1 MNVAVGLIAAMFVGV
16 GLVLQQH
23 AAEQAPKAYF
33 LRLRLIAEL
42 LRQRRWLAGIA
53 IMVAGQVLSAW
64 TIGHLSLSLAE
75 PLLATE
81 LIFAL
86 ILAVPLSGE
95 RLQKS
100 EMLGA
105 VLLSA
110 GVAALSV
117 SRSINT
123 QSLRFGSAVY
133 WPSAAV
139 IGAVALLLVRA
150 GWRRQGEQRALLTG
164 TASGLIFGISD
175 ALTRQ
180 TVQIISH
187 HSILAVLTSW
197 PAYCLVA
204 TSLVALWLM
213 ESSFNAAPLHA
224 SLPAITAAEPVAGI
238 LLGVVV
244 FGDVIHISPG
254 LIALQAVGL
263 VALVTGVILVARA
276 PALSSLRPTRLIPA
290 RPARAKP
297 AQASSGGEPG
307 RGTAAL
313 AVPDGEPGRGTA
325 ALAVPDGEPGR
336 GKAAQAV
343 PAASPAAARRCWPFL
358 TASPAAPRR
367 RWPFLTASPPAPS
380 LPRLLPRARRYNHPA
395 AAPRPDG

>member
-33 LRLRLIAEL
+33 LRLRLITEL

-86 ILAVPLSGE
+86 ILAVPLSRE

-123 QSLRFGSAVY
+123 QGLRFGSAVY
-133 WPSAAV
+133 WPAAAV

-150 GWRRQGEQRALLTG
+150 GWRRQAEQRALLTG
-164 TASGLIFGISD
+164 IASGLIFGISD

-180 TVQIISH
+180 TVQIISQ

-290 RPARAKP
+290 RPVRAKP
-297 AQASSGGEPG
+297 AQATSGGEPA
-307 RGTAAL
+307 RATPAL
-313 AVPDGEPGRGTA
+313 TVADGEPARATP
-325 ALAVPDGEPGR
+325 ALTVADGEP
-336 GKAAQAV
+336 
-343 PAASPAAARRCWPFL
+343 AR
-358 TASPAAPRR
+358 TK
-367 RWPFLTASPPAPS
+367 PAPAT
-380 LPRLLPRARRYNHPA
+380 PE
-395 AAPRPDG
+395 GEKV

>member
-1 MNVAVGLIAAMFVGV
+1 VNIGIGLVAAMLVGV

-33 LRLRLIAEL
+33 LRLRLIVEL
-42 LRQRRWLAGIA
+42 LRERRWLAGIA
-53 IMVAGQVLSAW
+53 IMVAGQILSAW

-86 ILAVPLSGE
+86 IVAVPLSGE

-100 EMLGA
+100 EVLGA

-123 QSLRFGSAVY
+123 QGLRFGSAAY
-133 WPSAAV
+133 WPAAAA
-139 IGAVALLLVRA
+139 IGAVALCLIRA
-150 GWRRQGEQRALLTG
+150 GWRREAQQRALLTG
-164 TASGLIFGISD
+164 AASGLIFGISD

-180 TVQIISH
+180 TVEIISR
-187 HSILAVLTSW
+187 HSLVAVLTSW
-197 PAYCLVA
+197 PTYCLVA

-213 ESSFNAAPLHA
+213 QSSFNAAPLHA

-276 PALSSLRPTRLIPA
+276 PALSSLRPKRLLTA

-297 AQASSGGEPG
+297 ARTTPEGES
-307 RGTAAL
+307 AL
-313 AVPDGEPGRGTA
+313 AAPEEEPAQTAPEGEK
-325 ALAVPDGEPGR
+325 V
-336 GKAAQAV
+336 
-343 PAASPAAARRCWPFL
+343 
-358 TASPAAPRR
+358 
-367 RWPFLTASPPAPS
+367 
-380 LPRLLPRARRYNHPA
+380 
-395 AAPRPDG
+395 

>member
-1 MNVAVGLIAAMFVGV
+1 VNIGIGLVAAMLVGV

-33 LRLRLIAEL
+33 LQLRLITEL
-42 LRQRRWLAGIA
+42 LRQRRWLVGIA
-53 IMVAGQVLSAW
+53 IMVAGQILSAW

-86 ILAVPLSGE
+86 IVAVPLSRE

-100 EMLGA
+100 EMIGA

-123 QSLRFGSAVY
+123 QGLRFGSAAY
-133 WPSAAV
+133 WPAAAA
-139 IGAVALLLVRA
+139 IGAIALCLIRA
-150 GWRRQGEQRALLTG
+150 GWRREGQQRALLTG

-180 TVQIISH
+180 TVEIISR
-187 HSILAVLTSW
+187 HSLVAVLTSW

-276 PALSSLRPTRLIPA
+276 PALSSLRPKRLLPV

-297 AQASSGGEPG
+297 AQPASQVGAAQPASQVEPTQAA
-307 RGTAAL
+307 RQSEPVKAAPAVEPARSAL
-313 AVPDGEPGRGTA
+313 AVERARSALVVEPARAG
-325 ALAVPDGEPGR
+325 LAVQP
-336 GKAAQAV
+336 AQ
-343 PAASPAAARRCWPFL
+343 
-358 TASPAAPRR
+358 
-367 RWPFLTASPPAPS
+367 PAPE
-380 LPRLLPRARRYNHPA
+380 
-395 AAPRPDG
+395 GEKV

>member
-1 MNVAVGLIAAMFVGV
+1 MNIAIGVIAAMLVGV

-23 AAEQAPKAYF
+23 AAEQEPKAYF
-33 LRLRLIAEL
+33 LRLRLIIEL
-42 LRQRRWLAGIA
+42 LRQRRWLAGIV

-86 ILAVPLSGE
+86 IVAVPLSGE

-100 EMLGA
+100 EILGA

-123 QSLRFGSAVY
+123 QELRFGSAAY
-133 WPSAAV
+133 WPAAAA
-139 IGAVALLLVRA
+139 IGAIALCLIRA
-150 GWRRQGEQRALLTG
+150 GWRRDGDQRALLTG

-187 HSILAVLTSW
+187 HSLLAVLTSW
-197 PAYCLVA
+197 PAYCLAA
-204 TSLVALWLM
+204 TSVVALWLM
-213 ESSFNAAPLHA
+213 QSSFNAAPLHA

-254 LIALQAVGL
+254 LIALQAIGL
-263 VALVTGVILVARA
+263 IALVTGVILVARA
-276 PALSSLRPTRLIPA
+276 PALSSLRPKRLITGRSARAVPA
-290 RPARAKP
+290 PVRDGEVRLARVPPGPDGEVRPARVPPGPDEAAGP
-297 AQASSGGEPG
+297 A
-307 RGTAAL
+307 R
-313 AVPDGEPGRGTA
+313 
-325 ALAVPDGEPGR
+325 
-336 GKAAQAV
+336 AQ
-343 PAASPAAARRCWPFL
+343 P
-358 TASPAAPRR
+358 T
-367 RWPFLTASPPAPS
+367 PPAPE
-380 LPRLLPRARRYNHPA
+380 
-395 AAPRPDG
+395 GEKV

>member
-1 MNVAVGLIAAMFVGV
+1 MNVAIGLIAAMFVGV

-86 ILAVPLSGE
+86 VLAVPLSGE

-133 WPSAAV
+133 WPAAAA
-139 IGAVALLLVRA
+139 IGAVALMLVRA

-213 ESSFNAAPLHA
+213 ESSFNAAPLRA

-244 FGDVIHISPG
+244 FGDVIHVSPG

-297 AQASSGGEPG
+297 AQTSSGGEPG
-307 RGTAAL
+307 RVNSAL
-313 AVPDGEPGRGTA
+313 TVPEAEPARVKPAQTSSGGEPGRVTPALTVPDGEPART
-325 ALAVPDGEPGR
+325 
-336 GKAAQAV
+336 K
-343 PAASPAAARRCWPFL
+343 PA
-358 TASPAAPRR
+358 
-367 RWPFLTASPPAPS
+367 
-380 LPRLLPRARRYNHPA
+380 RLLPRARRYKPSRDSA
-395 AAPRPDG
+395 GAGG